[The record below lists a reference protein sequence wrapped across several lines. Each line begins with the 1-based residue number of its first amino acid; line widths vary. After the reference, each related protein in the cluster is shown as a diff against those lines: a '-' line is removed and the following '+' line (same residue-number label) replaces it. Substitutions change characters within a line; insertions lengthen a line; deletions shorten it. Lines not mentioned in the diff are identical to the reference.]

1 MPSASLPS
9 RRQCN
14 SLKWRTQTCKRR
26 RDKCETVPR
35 HNLVALIPPSP
46 FLPVPS
52 AKPLHVAVNV
62 LRAQLFSSLCDRK
75 VLWLKAL
82 FCVWSRR
89 KGLTSADQLGS
100 TVGSRAHLLPKG
112 FVSPM
117 VSETMCLK
125 NLVNKCWKTLR
136 FENQCVSSWRNRKTG
151 PSWGCHPPD
160 KEWHWAAV
168 PSTHTPPAC
177 AFITKW
183 FLSRCGLCGPSV
195 GPVVQQIKDKK
206 WNNSGPADLSR
217 HTVRCPQTKTE
228 T

>member
-35 HNLVALIPPSP
+35 RNLVALIPPSP

-168 PSTHTPPAC
+168 PSTHTHRLPVRLSPSGFSHGVVCVAPQWVPMC
-177 AFITKW
+177 NRLRTRNEIT
-183 FLSRCGLCGPSV
+183 L
-195 GPVVQQIKDKK
+195 
-206 WNNSGPADLSR
+206 DL
-217 HTVRCPQTKTE
+217 QTLVDIL
-228 T
+228 